1 MASNR
6 QLIFES
12 VQGTGV
18 KKDSGEYITK
28 EEFDFRMREIAKCK
42 RDIEYFADHYY
53 KLINLDT
60 GLTQMK
66 MYKVQRGL
74 LKHFTEN
81 NRAIVCSAR
90 QMGKC
95 VRGNTKIKIRD
106 KVTGEISEVEIS
118 GLYDRLAQP

>member
-1 MASNR
+1 MIEQSQKRNVASVPKN
-6 QLIFES
+6 
-12 VQGTGV
+12 
-18 KKDSGEYITK
+18 SGELVTR
-28 EEFDFRMREIAKCK
+28 EEYDYRMREIAKCK

-66 MYKVQRGL
+66 MYGVQRGL
-74 LKHFTEN
+74 LRHFANN

-95 VRGNTKIKIRD
+95 VRGNMKIKIRD
-106 KVTGEISEVEIS
+106 KVTGEISEIGIGEFYEKV
-118 GLYDRLAQP
+118 LN

>member
-1 MASNR
+1 MNDNLHQEKNVASFSKNA
-6 QLIFES
+6 
-12 VQGTGV
+12 
-18 KKDSGEYITK
+18 GEYVTK
-28 EEFDFRMREIAKCK
+28 EEYEFRMREIAKCK
-42 RDIEYFADHYY
+42 RDIEYFANNYY

-66 MYKVQRGL
+66 MYGVQRGL

-81 NRAIVCSAR
+81 NLAIVCSAR

-106 KVTGEISEVEIS
+106 KVTGEVSEIEI
-118 GLYDRLAQP
+118 GELYKRLV

>member
-1 MASNR
+1 MNENIQQEKNIASAPK
-6 QLIFES
+6 E
-12 VQGTGV
+12 
-18 KKDSGEYITK
+18 SGEFITK
-28 EEFDFRMREIAKCK
+28 EEYDFRMREIAKCK
-42 RDIEYFADHYY
+42 RDIEYFADNYY

-66 MYKVQRGL
+66 MYGVQRGL

-95 VRGNTKIKIRD
+95 VRGNAKIKIRD
-106 KVTGEISEVEIS
+106 KVTGEISKIEI
-118 GLYDRLAQP
+118 GELYKQLA